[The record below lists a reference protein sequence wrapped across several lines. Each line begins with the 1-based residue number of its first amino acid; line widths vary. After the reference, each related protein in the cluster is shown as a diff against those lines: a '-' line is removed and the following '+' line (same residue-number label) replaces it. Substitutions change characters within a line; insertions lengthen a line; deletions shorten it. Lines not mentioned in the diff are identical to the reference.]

1 MKAKIVQLLLPLFK
15 EVIIMLLEELKE
27 WLEKELKTDKDEDQ
41 K

>member
-27 WLEKELKTDKDEDQ
+27 WLEKELKTNNDEDQ